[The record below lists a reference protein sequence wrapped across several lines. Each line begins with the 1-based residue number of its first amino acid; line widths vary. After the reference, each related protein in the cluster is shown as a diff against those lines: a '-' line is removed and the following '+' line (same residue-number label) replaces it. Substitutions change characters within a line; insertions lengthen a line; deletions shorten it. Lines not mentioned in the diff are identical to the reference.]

1 MHPRTLQYDDDKT
14 ESAFSLYS
22 TGKSGIEKYS
32 KPGVDG
38 YLVQLN
44 ALLCPLILERQK
56 EIIFSRP
63 NPGPRTNRLLPA
75 GRCELEVEASPASSD
90 RLPRP
95 AKLTNLPSPLP
106 FHPAMVTARDRCAG
120 RMA

>member
-1 MHPRTLQYDDDKT
+1 MHLRILQYDDDNG

-56 EIIFSRP
+56 EINFP
-63 NPGPRTNRLLPA
+63 DLTPGPARFGRRQLTMLRRWQAANRIAPHVRS
-75 GRCELEVEASPASSD
+75 GWMVEA
-90 RLPRP
+90 RP
-95 AKLTNLPSPLP
+95 ENHEQKQL
-106 FHPAMVTARDRCAG
+106 RR
-120 RMA
+120 